1 MQVGRPPRAAA
12 GDFVDDVIDW
22 TEDMPVPVKRRVA
35 ALREVQKD
43 YDNLMQQFVKERAEL
58 LAKYQ
63 KQAGGLLC
71 QEQSHTTDNSA
82 RDRAHPAPA
91 IRADLQ
97 MSFSVIKAGPAT
109 PCFCLSGDK
118 LFCWY
123 VSMGRLLQSLCWTN
137 GSLLLLARPRS
148 ARTTSPTACQVGS
161 KDPAEPS

>member
-71 QEQSHTTDNSA
+71 QEQSHTMDNSA
-82 RDRAHPAPA
+82 RDGAHPAPA

-97 MSFSVIKAGPAT
+97 KSFSVIKAGLAT
-109 PCFCLSGDK
+109 PCFCSDQ
-118 LFCWY
+118 LFCWC

-137 GSLLLLARPRS
+137 GSLLLLARRRS
-148 ARTTSPTACQVGS
+148 ARTTSPTASQVGS
-161 KDPAEPS
+161 QDPAEPSS